1 MINATLGPPELLNA
15 FIAAQGEPTRVQ
27 FEAWKAI
34 QKHHHLLISA
44 PTGSGKTWA
53 ALMPLLADLAL
64 LPSTR
69 TTVLWISPL
78 KALVADLAIRIS
90 TFITLLQ
97 ENGAQLPAIRVSAR
111 TGDISA
117 RQRARDNSH
126 PPHIWCV
133 TPESLAIWLTIPA
146 MISRLS
152 NVKWIV
158 VDEVHALASSRRGA
172 DLALSIERLDERLAI
187 PARRL
192 GLSATCNPLEA
203 TAHFLVGPF
212 RPYGIVHDNN
222 QSALDLAVEYIPE
235 AAANP
240 EIIITRIEKEL
251 PHHATILVFTRTRA
265 TAEKLVWHC
274 RRTRPDLLVGIHH
287 GSLSSDIRRD
297 TESKM
302 RAGELRLVFSST
314 SLELGM
320 DIGSVGLVVLVH
332 PPGEVVRL
340 LQRVGRSGHGPYKIR
355 RGLILAGTHAELL
368 EATVTASAGREEES
382 EPISSIGICEDVFC
396 QHLLAESILGRKNLE
411 SLANTARR
419 TAPFANLEDKTVE
432 ACLAYLRGELGQTT
446 LLIPRLRRTVD
457 GYHHLARQKFRFQIR
472 QSLGAISA
480 QTLRPVVLHSLDSSR
495 LLGEIAPEYADLL
508 KIGDR
513 FLLDGRALQINRL
526 SGPDVEVIEAP
537 AYASPPRWSGE
548 LLPLSGRLAHRL
560 QELRDTAAAI
570 IVDGTI
576 SLAQWL
582 QNRHKLLP
590 VDADVLANYFIAQDQ
605 RSEIPH
611 TNSPFAEI
619 SPCEGGWLLALHTP
633 LNRAG
638 NDALARLIARRMSRS
653 NGGLGQTVVAD
664 LGIGLYLEE
673 LPPEP
678 AAWLRTILS
687 PVQAFTDIALALL
700 PSDMVRR
707 RFQEIATT
715 ALMIPRTKAKRAGKA
730 PKVGGSS
737 WVAKRLFD
745 YCLRHDPDFCLIH
758 QARRE
763 ILETSCD
770 ATTALQWLQHVNTL
784 PLRIRRLP
792 YPSPFVQHW
801 TQGGAGPD
809 LAPDSPSEALAKLKE
824 RILGAQA

>member
-1 MINATLGPPELLNA
+1 MNSATLWPPELLCA
-15 FIAAQGEPTRVQ
+15 FVAAQGEPTRIQ
-27 FEAWKAI
+27 QQAWVAS
-34 QKHHHLLISA
+34 QKHHHLIISA

-53 ALMPLLADLAL
+53 ALIPLLADLAQH
-64 LPSTR
+64 PTNR
-69 TTVLWISPL
+69 TAVLWISPL
-78 KALVADLAIRIS
+78 KALVADLATRIR

-97 ENGAQLPAIRVSAR
+97 QNGAQLPALRVSAR
-111 TGDISA
+111 TGDIPA
-117 RQRARDNSH
+117 RQRARDNSN

-152 NVKWIV
+152 NVRCVV

-172 DLALSIERLDERLAI
+172 DLALSIERLEERLGT
-187 PARRL
+187 PMRRL
-192 GLSATCNPLEA
+192 GLSATCHPLEA
-203 TAHFLVGPF
+203 TARYLVGPD
-212 RPYGIVHDNN
+212 RSCGIVHDPD
-222 QSALDLAVEYIPE
+222 QAALDLAVEYLPE
-235 AAANP
+235 ARANP
-240 EIIITRIEKEL
+240 EIIISRIEKEL
-251 PHHATILVFTRTRA
+251 PRHATILVFTRTRA

-274 RRTRPDLLVGIHH
+274 RRTRSNLPVGIHH
-287 GSLSSDIRRD
+287 GSLAPAIRRD
-297 TESKM
+297 TESKL

-320 DIGSVGLVVLVH
+320 DIGSVGLVVMIH

-340 LQRVGRSGHGPYKIR
+340 LQRVGRSGHGPYGMR
-355 RGLILAGTHAELL
+355 RGLILAGTPSELL
-368 EATVTASAGREEES
+368 EATVTASASREEES
-382 EPISSIGICEDVFC
+382 EPISPIGVCEDVLC
-396 QHLLAESILGRKNLE
+396 QHLLAESLLGRKNLE

-419 TAPFANLEDKTVE
+419 SAPFAKLEDKTVE

-446 LLIPRLRRTVD
+446 LLVPRLRRTVE
-457 GYHHLARQKFRFQIR
+457 GWHHLARQQFRFQIR

-480 QTLRPVVLHSLDSSR
+480 QALRPVLLHAHDSSR
-495 LLGEIAPEYADLL
+495 FLGEIEPAFADTL

-526 SGPDVEVIEAP
+526 SGPDVEVEEAP
-537 AYASPPRWSGE
+537 TSGSPPRWYGE
-548 LLPLSGRLAHRL
+548 LLPLSGRLANRL
-560 QELRDTAAAI
+560 QELRDTAASI
-570 IVDGTI
+570 IVDDSI
-576 SLAQWL
+576 SLSQWL
-582 QNRHKLLP
+582 QHRHKLLP
-590 VDADVLANYFIAQDQ
+590 VDADVLANYFITQDQ
-605 RSEIPH
+605 HSEIPH
-611 TNSPFAEI
+611 RNSPFAEL
-619 SPCEGGWLLALHTP
+619 SPCDGGWLLALHTP

-638 NDALARLIARRMSRS
+638 NDALARLIAKRMARS

-664 LGIGLYLEE
+664 LGIGLYLQE

-678 AAWLRTILS
+678 ALWLRTILS
-687 PVQAFTDIALALL
+687 PMQAFTDIALALL

-715 ALMIPRTKAKRAGKA
+715 ALMIPRAKAKKAGKA

-737 WVAKRLFD
+737 WAAKRLFD
-745 YCLRHDPDFCLIH
+745 YCLRHDPDFCLIN

-770 ATTALQWLQHVNTL
+770 AATALQWLSHVSTL

-792 YPSPFVQHW
+792 CPSPFVRHW
-801 TQGGAGPD
+801 TQGSAGPE

-824 RILGAQA
+824 RILGAKA